1 MKPTLLRIL
10 LAFTAL
16 VIVLLSVLLVIVV
29 RRGQQT
35 PATSAVQVTA
45 PATGPTGSMPQQPV
59 AQPDPFAGRDAE
71 AVDRVKATPA
81 GASTLGEVIA
91 SSAYLDALVV
101 ADAEAG
107 RRPAWAAAREQGSRY
122 LVRYQVAWHGIDVGP
137 SWRVD
142 LAEPKRVEPLDAF
155 AEIASHIADP
165 ALKPYLGADRQVI
178 EVVTQQQTGRDVR
191 LGTALFLHLRE
202 RARRV
207 PATSVHGWLVLPVQ
221 LDPPR
226 TATFAARFVWSEGGE
241 PREAL
246 WTVDLVANSLR
257 PSNLLAN
264 EISLSASKVTADT
277 LAVVSPAELD
287 SERRAP
293 VERDPLRRAQRAVL
307 ADPRRHEAVR
317 AAVSPLVAGVE
328 VSRATWSVGPAQ
340 QGGDELVTLAW
351 SEAGAGRTLSWRLAA
366 DGGVLTPDSTLAIL
380 LDASIGA
387 PVDGAPREH

>member
-1 MKPTLLRIL
+1 M
-10 LAFTAL
+10 
-16 VIVLLSVLLVIVV
+16 
-29 RRGQQT
+29 
-35 PATSAVQVTA
+35 
-45 PATGPTGSMPQQPV
+45 
-59 AQPDPFAGRDAE
+59 
-71 AVDRVKATPA
+71 
-81 GASTLGEVIA
+81 
-91 SSAYLDALVV
+91 
-101 ADAEAG
+101 
-107 RRPAWAAAREQGSRY
+107 
-122 LVRYQVAWHGIDVGP
+122 
-137 SWRVD
+137 
-142 LAEPKRVEPLDAF
+142 
-155 AEIASHIADP
+155 
-165 ALKPYLGADRQVI
+165 
-178 EVVTQQQTGRDVR
+178 
-191 LGTALFLHLRE
+191 
-202 RARRV
+202 
-207 PATSVHGWLVLPVQ
+207 
-221 LDPPR
+221 
-226 TATFAARFVWSEGGE
+226 
-241 PREAL
+241 
-246 WTVDLVANSLR
+246 VDLVANSLR